1 MKKTDPFLL
10 VTIGIILT
18 IAALAIGFSF
28 FSPAPQTK
36 FTAYSESE
44 NEKPKIET
52 SLTDFDFGKINLSE
66 IKTKD
71 IILKNSGQ
79 KTLEVGNISTSCDC
93 TKAQIIINQK
103 ESPVFTM
110 HGENQWLGKI
120 EPGKEGILKIIYEPA
135 VHPVKGEIKRA
146 VTLSTNDPLKPLLEF
161 HFTAAV
167 N

>member
-1 MKKTDPFLL
+1 MKKNDPFLL
-10 VTIGIILT
+10 VTIGIILA
-18 IAALAIGFSF
+18 IAALAIIFSF
-28 FSPAPQTK
+28 LSPASQTK
-36 FTAYSESE
+36 FTTYSGDE
-44 NEKPKIET
+44 NEKPKIEA
-52 SLTDFDFGKINLSE
+52 SLTDFDFGKVTFSD

-71 IILKNSGQ
+71 IILKNTGQ

-135 VHPVKGEIKRA
+135 VHPVKGEVKRA